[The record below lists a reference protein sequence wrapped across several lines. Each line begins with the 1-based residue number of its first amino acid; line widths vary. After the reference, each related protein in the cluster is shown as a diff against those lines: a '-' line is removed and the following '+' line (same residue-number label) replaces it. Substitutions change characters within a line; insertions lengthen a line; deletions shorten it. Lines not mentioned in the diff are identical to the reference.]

1 MSVLSIMST
10 DWAEH
15 LYDQLFKVKSESATH
30 HAESGGSPGV
40 VPSSVN
46 GTVGD
51 DKVSDKPVE
60 QEETV
65 NGSSTEI
72 LTVGEPF
79 IIEID
84 EFFEVDCS
92 SEPPIARD
100 TQADLAWE
108 WANSENSYAGW
119 DADPWTPSG
128 TDVS

>member
-1 MSVLSIMST
+1 MST

-15 LYDQLFKVKSESATH
+15 LYDQLFKVKSEPAAH

-51 DKVSDKPVE
+51 DKVADKPVE
-60 QEETV
+60 QGETV

-84 EFFEVDCS
+84 EFFNCP
-92 SEPPIARD
+92 SEPLIA
-100 TQADLAWE
+100 
-108 WANSENSYAGW
+108 
-119 DADPWTPSG
+119 
-128 TDVS
+128 